1 MNDNTTQVCALLVI
15 TVWIVLCAGT
25 PDLIDAMVK
34 RVGGYTT
41 EEMRGVVK

>member
-1 MNDNTTQVCALLVI
+1 MNDNTTQVCALTLIIIWV
-15 TVWIVLCAGT
+15 VLCAGT

-41 EEMRGVVK
+41 EEMQGVKK